1 MGQRRR
7 APLGPIIFPL
17 VILVVMVVLAIIIR
31 DGVWMTAALVVGLA
45 ALGFLIAA
53 ILNRMP
59 TRKD

>member
-1 MGQRRR
+1 
-7 APLGPIIFPL
+7 
-17 VILVVMVVLAIIIR
+17 MVVLAIIIR